1 VFKPVKM
8 AKIAIMGLRKNQQ
21 TAVSVLHD
29 MEVLQ
34 LEPLSKDVSA
44 IVKNERDNELT
55 RQVSDQLLRI
65 KSLMTVLPRIPVTA
79 RKRFDSVH
87 ELLQTANSIDID
99 EQVANLEK
107 EKEGLLTQL
116 NETENNL
123 KLIEEFSFFPEDLK
137 ILQLSSA
144 TSYFGRI
151 PSDKFEEFK
160 KTVDTH
166 QQDIM
171 LYTKAEKEITHLIL
185 VVFPTIPSDVFA
197 EIIQKNNVKIETVP
211 RLNGTPSEI
220 ITNQKSNLENLNQRH
235 KQINDELKKISE
247 KHFTNLVEV
256 DEQLQIENKKLE
268 VISNLGVTKD
278 AFAMEGWV
286 PKSKIGQ
293 IESTLK
299 KFTEGTTIYELKTDD
314 KAPTLMS
321 NPPRFRLFEA
331 FIRFYSLPQ
340 SKEFDPTMVFALV
353 FPIFYGLMIGDTG
366 YCLVILLVCLWVIR
380 RVEKG
385 KRNLNI
391 MPRQLRSFA
400 MLILKKRQMVK
411 LSKAMIPGCIVGIVL
426 GFIFDLHFGFHMNGY
441 LFDFLASV
449 GVTGFPEPGEIL
461 NRPSQ
466 AFLDPIH
473 NAGKLLLYAGYI
485 GIGFVTFGL
494 ILGVIDCIREGE
506 IKEALVKVGWI
517 SVGWGIVLLG
527 LALIR
532 QDAINPMWP
541 RLIEVNPIAFLYY
554 GLIFGGIALMVV
566 CDKSKGPMKV
576 MALMEVATIIS
587 HILSYT
593 RLIGILLASV
603 ILAHTID
610 YVFLKAFGLF
620 FGDFSVIPAS
630 GVGLPLIILGTMI
643 LFIGHMFNIIIG
655 VFEPGIQGAR
665 LIYVE
670 YFSKFYRGN
679 GRAFKPFGSLRRFTE
694 NQFKS
699 EQQEKEKSAK
709 PKLKVK

>member
-1 VFKPVKM
+1 MFKPVKM

-21 TAVSVLHD
+21 TAVSILHD

-79 RKRFDSVH
+79 RKRFDSVD

-160 KTVDTH
+160 KTVDAH

-171 LYTKAEKEITHLIL
+171 LYTKAEKETTHLIL
-185 VVFPTIPSDVFA
+185 VVFPTIPSDTFA
-197 EIIQKNNVKIETVP
+197 EIIQKNSVKIETVP

-220 ITNQKSNLENLNQRH
+220 ITSQKSNLESLNQRH

-286 PKSKIGQ
+286 PKSKISQ

-314 KAPTLMS
+314 KPPTLMN
-321 NPPRFRLFEA
+321 NPRRFRLFEA

-340 SKEFDPTMVFALV
+340 SKEFDPTMVFALI

-411 LSKAMIPGCIVGIVL
+411 LSKAMIPGCVFGIIL
-426 GFIFDLHFGFHMNGY
+426 GFVFDLHFGFHLNGY
-441 LFDFLASV
+441 LFDVLASV

-473 NAGKLLLYAGYI
+473 NAGTLLLYAGYI
-485 GIGFVTFGL
+485 GIGFVSFGL

-527 LALIR
+527 LALIN
-532 QDAINPMWP
+532 QDAINPTWP

-566 CDKSKGPMKV
+566 CDKGKGPMKV

-610 YVFLKAFGLF
+610 YVFLK
-620 FGDFSVIPAS
+620 SINI
-630 GVGLPLIILGTMI
+630 GLPLVVLGTMI

-699 EQQEKEKSAK
+699 EQQEKEKSTK

>member
-1 VFKPVKM
+1 MFKPVQM

-21 TAVSVLHD
+21 TSVSILHD
-29 MEVLQ
+29 MEILQ
-34 LEPLSKDVSA
+34 LEPLSKDVLD

-55 RQVSDQLLRI
+55 RQVSDELLRV
-65 KSLMTVLPRIPVTA
+65 KALMTVLPSIPVTV
-79 RKRFDSVH
+79 RKRFDSIDD
-87 ELLQTANSIDID
+87 LLQTASSIDVD
-99 EQVANLEK
+99 EQVASLEK
-107 EKEGLLTQL
+107 EKEALLT
-116 NETENNL
+116 EIKDTENNL
-123 KLIEEFSFFPEDLK
+123 KLVEEFSFFPEDLK

-160 KTVDTH
+160 KVIDAH
-166 QQDIM
+166 HEDIM
-171 LYTKAEKEITHLIL
+171 LYTQAEKELTHLIL
-185 VVFPTIPSDVFA
+185 VVFPTISADGFA
-197 EIIQKNNVKIETVP
+197 NIIQTHNVKIEAVP
-211 RLNGTPSEI
+211 TLNGKPNEI
-220 ITNQKSNLENLNQRH
+220 ITNQKGNLQTKNQRL
-235 KQINDELKKISE
+235 KQINDELNKISE
-247 KHFTNLVEV
+247 KHFANLVEV
-256 DEQLQIENKKLE
+256 EEQLQIENKKLE

-278 AFAMEGWV
+278 AFAMEGWI
-286 PKSKIGQ
+286 PKSKLGHVK
-293 IESTLK
+293 STLE
-299 KFTEGTTIYELKTDD
+299 KFTDGTTIYELETKEEE
-314 KAPTLMS
+314 KAPTLMN
-321 NPPRFRLFEA
+321 NPGKFRLFEA

-340 SKEFDPTMVFALV
+340 SKEFDPTMVFALI

-411 LSKAMIPGCIVGIVL
+411 LSKAMIPGCVVGIVL
-426 GFIFDLHFGFHMNGY
+426 GCIFDLHFGFHLNGY
-441 LFDFLASV
+441 VFDVLASA
-449 GVTGFPEPGEIL
+449 GVTGLPEPGEIL

-466 AFLDPIH
+466 AFIDPIH
-473 NAGKLLLYAGYI
+473 QAGTLLLYAGYI
-485 GIGFVTFGL
+485 GIGFVSFGL
-494 ILGVIDCIREGE
+494 ILGVIDCMREGE
-506 IKEALVKVGWI
+506 KKEALVKIGWLA
-517 SVGWGIVLLG
+517 VGWGIVLLG
-527 LALIR
+527 LALISG
-532 QDAINPMWP
+532 DAINPTWD
-541 RLIEVNPIAFLYY
+541 RLIEVNPIAYMYY
-554 GLIFGGIALMVV
+554 GLIFGGIALMVA

-610 YVFLKAFGLF
+610 YIFLKSLN
-620 FGDFSVIPAS
+620 I
-630 GVGLPLIILGTMI
+630 GLPLAALGIMI
-643 LFIGHMFNIIIG
+643 LFIGHLFNIIIG

-665 LIYVE
+665 LVYVE

-679 GRAFKPFGSLRRFTE
+679 GRKFSPFGSLRRFTE
-694 NQFKS
+694 EQYHS
-699 EQQEKEKSAK
+699 EQQEKKESDK

>member
-1 VFKPVKM
+1 MFKPVAM

-29 MEVLQ
+29 MEILQ
-34 LEPLSKDVSA
+34 LEPLSKEVSS

-55 RQVSDQLLRI
+55 RQVSDELLRV
-65 KSLMTVLPRIPVTA
+65 KALMTVLPSIPVIA
-79 RKRFDSVH
+79 RKRFDSID
-87 ELLQTANSIDID
+87 ELLQTSSSIDVD

-107 EKEGLLTQL
+107 EKESLLTEIK
-116 NETENNL
+116 ETENNL
-123 KLIEEFSFFPEDLK
+123 KLVEEFSFFPEDLK

-151 PSDKFEEFK
+151 PSDKFDEFK
-160 KTVDTH
+160 KAIDAH
-166 QQDIM
+166 HKDIM
-171 LYTKAEKEITHLIL
+171 LYTKAEKELTHLIL
-185 VVFPTIPSDVFA
+185 VVFPTISSDDFANIIQTHNAKIEAVPSITGKPN
-197 EIIQKNNVKIETVP
+197 EIISNQKNNLQT
-211 RLNGTPSEI
+211 
-220 ITNQKSNLENLNQRH
+220 QNQRL
-235 KQINDELKKISE
+235 KQINDELNKISE
-247 KHFTNLVEV
+247 KHFATLVEV
-256 DEQLQIENKKLE
+256 EEQLQIENKKLE

-286 PKSKIGQ
+286 PKSKLGQ
-293 IESTLK
+293 VKSTLE
-299 KFTEGTTIYELKTDD
+299 KFTDGTTIYELETKEEE

-340 SKEFDPTMVFALV
+340 SKEFDPTMVFALI

-366 YCLVILLVCLWVIR
+366 YCIVILLVCLWVIR

-411 LSKAMIPGCIVGIVL
+411 LSKAMIPGCVVGIVL
-426 GFIFDLHFGFHMNGY
+426 GFIFDLHFGFHLNGY
-441 LFDFLASV
+441 LFDVLASA
-449 GVTGFPEPGEIL
+449 GVTGLPAPGEVL

-466 AFLDPIH
+466 AFIDPIH
-473 NAGKLLLYAGYI
+473 NAGTLLLYAGYI
-485 GIGFVTFGL
+485 GIGFVSFGL
-494 ILGVIDCIREGE
+494 ILGVIDCMREGE
-506 IKEALVKVGWI
+506 KKEAFVKIGWLM
-517 SVGWGIVLLG
+517 VGWGIVLLG
-527 LALIR
+527 LALIGG
-532 QDAINPMWP
+532 DAINPTWD
-541 RLIEVNPIAFLYY
+541 RLVEVNPIAYMYY
-554 GLIFGGIALMVV
+554 ALIFGGIALMVMF
-566 CDKSKGPMKV
+566 DKSKGPMKV

-610 YVFLKAFGLF
+610 YVFLKSINIG
-620 FGDFSVIPAS
+620 IPL
-630 GVGLPLIILGTMI
+630 VILGTMI
-643 LFIGHMFNIIIG
+643 LFIGHLFNIIIG

-665 LIYVE
+665 LVYVE

-679 GRAFKPFGSLRRFTE
+679 GKAFKPFGSLRRFTE

-699 EQQEKEKSAK
+699 EEKPIVEEKKSSK
-709 PKLKVK
+709 KKFKLKK

>member
-21 TAVSVLHD
+21 TSVSILHD
-29 MEVLQ
+29 MEILQ
-34 LEPLSKDVSA
+34 LEPLSKDVLA

-55 RQVSDQLLRI
+55 RQVSDQLLRV
-65 KSLMTVLPRIPVTA
+65 KALMTVLPSIPVTVK
-79 RKRFDSVH
+79 KRFDSVD
-87 ELLQTANSIDID
+87 ELLQTASTIDID
-99 EQVANLEK
+99 ERVASLEK
-107 EKEGLLTQL
+107 EKEALLT
-116 NETENNL
+116 EIKDTENNL
-123 KLIEEFSFFPEDLK
+123 KLVEEFSFFPEDLK

-160 KTVDTH
+160 KVIDAH
-166 QQDIM
+166 HEDIM
-171 LYTKAEKEITHLIL
+171 LYTQAEKELTHLIL
-185 VVFPTIPSDVFA
+185 VVFPSISADGFA
-197 EIIQKNNVKIETVP
+197 NIIQTHNVKIEAVP
-211 RLNGTPSEI
+211 SINGKPNEI
-220 ITNQKSNLENLNQRH
+220 ITNQKSHLQTENQRL
-235 KQINDELKKISE
+235 KQINDELNKISE
-247 KHFTNLVEV
+247 KHFANLVEV
-256 DEQLQIENKKLE
+256 EEQLQIENKKLE

-286 PKSKIGQ
+286 PKSKLGQ
-293 IESTLK
+293 VKSTLE
-299 KFTEGTTIYELKTDD
+299 KFTDGTTIYELETKKEE

-321 NPPRFRLFEA
+321 NPGRFRLFEA

-340 SKEFDPTMVFALV
+340 SKEFDPTMVFALI

-366 YCLVILLVCLWVIR
+366 YCLFILLVCLWVIR

-385 KRNLNI
+385 KRNLTI

-411 LSKAMIPGCIVGIVL
+411 LSKAMIPGCVVGIVL
-426 GFIFDLHFGFHMNGY
+426 GVIFDLHFGFHLNGY
-441 LFDFLASV
+441 VFDLLASV
-449 GVTGFPEPGEIL
+449 GVTGLPEPGEIL

-473 NAGKLLLYAGYI
+473 NAGTLLLYAGYI
-485 GIGFVTFGL
+485 GIGFVSFGL

-506 IKEALVKVGWI
+506 KKEALVKIGWLA
-517 SVGWGIVLLG
+517 VGWGIVLLG
-527 LALIR
+527 LALISG
-532 QDAINPMWP
+532 DAINPTWD
-541 RLIEVNPIAFLYY
+541 RLIEVNPIAYMYY
-554 GLIFGGIALMVV
+554 VLIFGGIALMVS
-566 CDKSKGPMKV
+566 CDKSKGAMKV

-610 YVFLKAFGLF
+610 YIFLK
-620 FGDFSVIPAS
+620 SINI
-630 GVGLPLIILGTMI
+630 GLPLAALGIMI
-643 LFIGHMFNIIIG
+643 LFIGHLFNIIIG

-665 LIYVE
+665 LVYVE

-679 GRAFKPFGSLRRFTE
+679 GRKFSPFGSLRRFTE
-694 NQFKS
+694 EQYHS
-699 EQQEKEKSAK
+699 EQQEKKESDK

>member
-1 VFKPVKM
+1 MFKPVKM

-21 TAVSVLHD
+21 TAVSILHD

-79 RKRFDSVH
+79 RKRFDSVD

-160 KTVDTH
+160 KTVDAH

-171 LYTKAEKEITHLIL
+171 LYTKAEKETTHLIL
-185 VVFPTIPSDVFA
+185 VVFPTIPSDTFA

-220 ITNQKSNLENLNQRH
+220 ITSQKSNLENLNQRH

-286 PKSKIGQ
+286 PKSKISQ

-314 KAPTLMS
+314 KPPTLMN
-321 NPPRFRLFEA
+321 NPRRFRLFEA

-340 SKEFDPTMVFALV
+340 SKEFDPTMVFALI

-366 YCLVILLVCLWVIR
+366 YCIVIMLVCLWVIR

-391 MPRQLRSFA
+391 MPKQLRSFA
-400 MLILKKRQMVK
+400 LLILKKRQMVK
-411 LSKAMIPGCIVGIVL
+411 LSKAMIPGCVVGIVL
-426 GFIFDLHFGFHMNGY
+426 GFIFDLHFGFHLNGY
-441 LFDFLASV
+441 LFDVLASA
-449 GVTGFPEPGEIL
+449 GVTGLPEPGEIL

-473 NAGKLLLYAGYI
+473 SAGKLLLYAGYI

-494 ILGVIDCIREGE
+494 VLGVIDCIRTGE

-527 LALIR
+527 LALIN
-532 QDAINPMWP
+532 QDAINPTWP

-566 CDKSKGPMKV
+566 FDKSKGPMKV

-610 YVFLKAFGLF
+610 YVFLK
-620 FGDFSVIPAS
+620 SINI
-630 GVGLPLIILGTMI
+630 GLPLVVLGTMI

-699 EQQEKEKSAK
+699 EQQEKEKSTK

>member
-1 VFKPVKM
+1 MFKPVSM

-21 TAVSVLHD
+21 TTVSVLHD
-29 MEVLQ
+29 MEILQ
-34 LEPLSKDVSA
+34 LEPLSKEVLA

-55 RQVSDQLLRI
+55 RQVSDELLRV
-65 KSLMTVLPRIPVTA
+65 KALMTVLPGIPVIA
-79 RKRFDSVH
+79 RKRFDSIDD
-87 ELLQTANSIDID
+87 LLRTSSSIDVD

-107 EKEGLLTQL
+107 EKESLLTEIK
-116 NETENNL
+116 ETENNL
-123 KLIEEFSFFPEDLK
+123 KLAEEFSFFPEDLK

-144 TSYFGRI
+144 ASYFGRI

-160 KTVDTH
+160 KAIDAH
-166 QQDIM
+166 HKDIM
-171 LYTKAEKEITHLIL
+171 LYIKAEKELTHLIL
-185 VVFPTIPSDVFA
+185 VVFPTISSDEFA
-197 EIIQKNNVKIETVP
+197 NIIQTHNVKIEAVP
-211 RLNGTPSEI
+211 QITGKPNEI
-220 ITNQKSNLENLNQRH
+220 ISNQKTNLETQNQRL
-235 KQINDELKKISE
+235 KQINDELNSISE
-247 KHFTNLVEV
+247 KHYATLVEV
-256 DEQLQIENKKLE
+256 EEQLQIENKKLE

-278 AFAMEGWV
+278 AFAMEGWI
-286 PKSKIGQ
+286 PKSKLGQ
-293 IESTLK
+293 VKSTLE
-299 KFTEGTTIYELKTDD
+299 KFTDGTTIYELETKEEE

-340 SKEFDPTMVFALV
+340 SKEFDPTMVFALI
-353 FPIFYGLMIGDTG
+353 FPVFYGLMIGDTG

-400 MLILKKRQMVK
+400 LLILKKRQMVK
-411 LSKAMIPGCIVGIVL
+411 LSKAMIPGCVVGIVL
-426 GFIFDLHFGFHMNGY
+426 GFIFDLHFGFHLNGY
-441 LFDFLASV
+441 VFDALATAGISGGWV
-449 GVTGFPEPGEIL
+449 PEAGELL

-473 NAGKLLLYAGYI
+473 NAGTLLLYAGYI
-485 GIGFVTFGL
+485 GIGFVSFGL

-506 IKEALVKVGWI
+506 KKEALVKVGWLM
-517 SVGWGIVLLG
+517 VGWGIVLLG
-527 LALIR
+527 LALISG
-532 QDAINPMWP
+532 DAINPTWD
-541 RLIEVNPIAFLYY
+541 RLIEVNPIAYMYY
-554 GLIFGGIALMVV
+554 VLIFGGIALMVV

-610 YVFLKAFGLF
+610 YVFLKSINIG
-620 FGDFSVIPAS
+620 IPL
-630 GVGLPLIILGTMI
+630 VILGTMRLI
-643 LFIGHMFNIIIG
+643 IGHLFNIIIG

-665 LIYVE
+665 LVYVE

-679 GRAFKPFGSLRRFTE
+679 GRAFNPFGSLRRFTE
-694 NQFKS
+694 NQYKS
-699 EQQEKEKSAK
+699 EEPPIAEKKKKSTK
-709 PKLKVK
+709 KK

>member
-21 TAVSVLHD
+21 TSVSILHD
-29 MEVLQ
+29 MEILQ
-34 LEPLSKDVSA
+34 LEPLSKDVLA

-55 RQVSDQLLRI
+55 RQVSDQLLRV
-65 KSLMTVLPRIPVTA
+65 KALMTVLPSIPVTI
-79 RKRFDSVH
+79 RKRFDSVD
-87 ELLQTANSIDID
+87 ELLQTASTIDID
-99 EQVANLEK
+99 ERVASLEK
-107 EKEGLLTQL
+107 EKEALLT
-116 NETENNL
+116 EIKDTENNL
-123 KLIEEFSFFPEDLK
+123 KLVEEFSFFPEDLK

-160 KTVDTH
+160 KSIEPH
-166 QQDIM
+166 SKDIM
-171 LYTKAEKEITHLIL
+171 LYVQAEKELTHLIL
-185 VVFPTIPSDVFA
+185 VVFPTISADEFA
-197 EIIQKNNVKIETVP
+197 NIIQTHNVKIEAVP
-211 RLNGTPSEI
+211 TLNGKPTEI
-220 ITNQKSNLENLNQRH
+220 ITNQKSQLQTENQRL
-235 KQINDELKKISE
+235 KQINDELNKISE
-247 KHFTNLVEV
+247 KYFANLVEV
-256 DEQLQIENKKLE
+256 EEQLQIENKKLE

-278 AFAMEGWV
+278 AFAMEGWI
-286 PKSKIGQ
+286 PKSKLGHVK
-293 IESTLK
+293 STLE
-299 KFTEGTTIYELKTDD
+299 KFTDGTTIYELETKEEE
-314 KAPTLMS
+314 KAPTLMN
-321 NPPRFRLFEA
+321 NPPKFRLFEA

-340 SKEFDPTMVFALV
+340 SKEFDPTMVFALI

-411 LSKAMIPGCIVGIVL
+411 LSKAMIPGCVVGIVL
-426 GFIFDLHFGFHMNGY
+426 GFIFDLHFGFHLNGY
-441 LFDFLASV
+441 LFDVLASA
-449 GVTGFPEPGEIL
+449 GVTGLPAPGEIL

-466 AFLDPIH
+466 AFIDPIH
-473 NAGKLLLYAGYI
+473 QAGTLLLYAGYI
-485 GIGFVTFGL
+485 GIGFVSFGL
-494 ILGVIDCIREGE
+494 ILGVIDCMREGE
-506 IKEALVKVGWI
+506 KKEALVKIGWLA
-517 SVGWGIVLLG
+517 VGWGIVLLG
-527 LALIR
+527 LALISG
-532 QDAINPMWP
+532 DAINPTWD
-541 RLIEVNPIAFLYY
+541 RLIEVNPIAYMYY
-554 GLIFGGIALMVV
+554 GLIFGGIALMVA

-610 YVFLKAFGLF
+610 YIFLKSLN
-620 FGDFSVIPAS
+620 I
-630 GVGLPLIILGTMI
+630 GLPLAALGIMI
-643 LFIGHMFNIIIG
+643 LFIGHLFNIIIG

-665 LIYVE
+665 LVYVE

-679 GRAFKPFGSLRRFTE
+679 GRKFSPFGSLRRFTE
-694 NQFKS
+694 EQYHS
-699 EQQEKEKSAK
+699 EQQEKKESDK

>member
-1 VFKPVKM
+1 MFKPVKM

-21 TAVSVLHD
+21 TTVSILHD
-29 MEVLQ
+29 MEILQ

-44 IVKNERDNELT
+44 ILKNERDNELT
-55 RQVSDQLLRI
+55 RQVSDQLLRV
-65 KSLMTVLPRIPVTA
+65 KALMTVLPSIPVTA
-79 RKRFDSVH
+79 RKRFDSIDD
-87 ELLQTANSIDID
+87 LLQTARSIDVD
-99 EQVANLEK
+99 EQVASIEK
-107 EKEGLLTQL
+107 EKEALLTEIK
-116 NETENNL
+116 ETENNL
-123 KLIEEFSFFPEDLK
+123 KLVEEFSFFPEDLK

-160 KTVDTH
+160 KVIDDH
-166 QQDIM
+166 HKDIM
-171 LYTKAEKEITHLIL
+171 LYTKAEKELTHLIL
-185 VVFPTIPSDVFA
+185 VVFPTISSDKFA
-197 EIIQKNNVKIETVP
+197 NIIQLHNVKIEAVP
-211 RLNGTPSEI
+211 SITGKPNEI
-220 ITNQKSNLENLNQRH
+220 ITNQKSNLQTQNQRLEQINNELNQ
-235 KQINDELKKISE
+235 ISE
-247 KHFTNLVEV
+247 KHFADLVEV
-256 DEQLQIENKKLE
+256 EEQLQIENKKLE

-278 AFAMEGWV
+278 AFAMEGWI
-286 PKSKIGQ
+286 PKSKLGQ
-293 IESTLK
+293 VKSTLE
-299 KFTEGTTIYELKTDD
+299 KFTDGTTIYELETKEEE

-340 SKEFDPTMVFALV
+340 SKEFDPTMVFALI

-366 YCLVILLVCLWVIR
+366 YCIVILLVCLWVIR

-411 LSKAMIPGCIVGIVL
+411 LSKAMIPGCVVGIVL
-426 GFIFDLHFGFHMNGY
+426 GVIFDLHFGFHLNGY
-441 LFDFLASV
+441 VFDVLASA
-449 GVTGFPEPGEIL
+449 GVTGLPEPGEIL

-485 GIGFVTFGL
+485 GIGFVSFGL

-506 IKEALVKVGWI
+506 KKEALVKIGWLA
-517 SVGWGIVLLG
+517 VGWGIVLLG
-527 LALIR
+527 LALISG
-532 QDAINPMWP
+532 DAINPTWD
-541 RLIEVNPIAFLYY
+541 RLIEVNPIAYMYY
-554 GLIFGGIALMVV
+554 VLIFGGIALMVS
-566 CDKSKGPMKV
+566 CDKSKGAMKV

-610 YVFLKAFGLF
+610 YIFLK
-620 FGDFSVIPAS
+620 SINI
-630 GVGLPLIILGTMI
+630 GLPLAALGIMI
-643 LFIGHMFNIIIG
+643 LFIGHLFNIIIG

-665 LIYVE
+665 
-670 YFSKFYRGN
+670 
-679 GRAFKPFGSLRRFTE
+679 
-694 NQFKS
+694 
-699 EQQEKEKSAK
+699 
-709 PKLKVK
+709 

>member
-1 VFKPVKM
+1 MFKPVKM

-21 TAVSVLHD
+21 TAVSILHD

-79 RKRFDSVH
+79 RKRFDSVD

-160 KTVDTH
+160 KTVDAH

-171 LYTKAEKEITHLIL
+171 LYTKAEKETTHLIL
-185 VVFPTIPSDVFA
+185 VVFPTIPSDTFA
-197 EIIQKNNVKIETVP
+197 EIIQKNSVKIETVP

-220 ITNQKSNLENLNQRH
+220 ITSQKSNLESLNQRH

-286 PKSKIGQ
+286 PKSKISQ

-314 KAPTLMS
+314 KPPTLMS
-321 NPPRFRLFEA
+321 NPRRFRLFEA

-340 SKEFDPTMVFALV
+340 SKEFDPTMVFALI

-366 YCLVILLVCLWVIR
+366 YCIVIMLVCLWVIR

-391 MPRQLRSFA
+391 MPKQLRSFA
-400 MLILKKRQMVK
+400 LLILKKRQMVK
-411 LSKAMIPGCIVGIVL
+411 LSKAMIPGCVVGIVL
-426 GFIFDLHFGFHMNGY
+426 GFIFDLHFGFHLNGY
-441 LFDFLASV
+441 LFDVLASA
-449 GVTGFPEPGEIL
+449 GVTGLPEPGEIL

-473 NAGKLLLYAGYI
+473 SAGKLLLYAGYI

-494 ILGVIDCIREGE
+494 VLGVIDCIRTGE

-527 LALIR
+527 LALIN
-532 QDAINPMWP
+532 QDAINPTWP

-610 YVFLKAFGLF
+610 YVFLK
-620 FGDFSVIPAS
+620 SINI
-630 GVGLPLIILGTMI
+630 GLPLVVLGTMI

-699 EQQEKEKSAK
+699 EQQEKEKSTK

>member
-1 VFKPVKM
+1 M

-21 TAVSVLHD
+21 TSVSILHD
-29 MEVLQ
+29 MEILQ
-34 LEPLSKDVSA
+34 LEPLSKDVLD

-55 RQVSDQLLRI
+55 RQVSDELLRV
-65 KSLMTVLPRIPVTA
+65 KALMTVLPSIPVTV
-79 RKRFDSVH
+79 RKRFDSIDD
-87 ELLQTANSIDID
+87 LLQTASSIDVD
-99 EQVANLEK
+99 EQVASLEK
-107 EKEGLLTQL
+107 EKEALLT
-116 NETENNL
+116 EIKDTENNL
-123 KLIEEFSFFPEDLK
+123 KLVEEFSFFPEDLK

-151 PSDKFEEFK
+151 PSDNFEEFK
-160 KTVDTH
+160 KVIDAH
-166 QQDIM
+166 HEDIM
-171 LYTKAEKEITHLIL
+171 LYIQAEKELTHLIL
-185 VVFPTIPSDVFA
+185 VVFPTISSDEFA
-197 EIIQKNNVKIETVP
+197 NIIQTHNVKIEAVP
-211 RLNGTPSEI
+211 TLNGKPNEI
-220 ITNQKSNLENLNQRH
+220 ITSEKSNLQTKNQRL
-235 KQINDELKKISE
+235 KQINDELNKISE
-247 KHFTNLVEV
+247 KHYANLVEV
-256 DEQLQIENKKLE
+256 EEQLQIENKKLE

-278 AFAMEGWV
+278 AFAMEGWI
-286 PKSKIGQ
+286 PKSKLGQ
-293 IESTLK
+293 IKSTLE
-299 KFTEGTTIYELKTDD
+299 KFTDGTTIYELETKEEE

-340 SKEFDPTMVFALV
+340 SKEFDPTMVFALI

-411 LSKAMIPGCIVGIVL
+411 LSKAMIPGCVVGIVL
-426 GFIFDLHFGFHMNGY
+426 GVIFDLHFGFHLNGY
-441 LFDFLASV
+441 VFDVLASA
-449 GVTGFPEPGEIL
+449 GVTGLPEAGEIL

-473 NAGKLLLYAGYI
+473 NAGTLLLYAGYI
-485 GIGFVTFGL
+485 GIGFVSFGL
-494 ILGVIDCIREGE
+494 ILGVIDCMREGE
-506 IKEALVKVGWI
+506 KKEALVKVGWLA
-517 SVGWGIVLLG
+517 VGWGIVLLG
-527 LALIR
+527 LALISG
-532 QDAINPMWP
+532 DAINPTWD
-541 RLIEVNPIAFLYY
+541 RLIEVNPIAYMYY
-554 GLIFGGIALMVV
+554 VLIFGGIALMVS
-566 CDKSKGPMKV
+566 CDKSKGAMKV

-610 YVFLKAFGLF
+610 YIFLK
-620 FGDFSVIPAS
+620 SINI
-630 GVGLPLIILGTMI
+630 GLPLAALGIMI
-643 LFIGHMFNIIIG
+643 LFIGHLFNIIIG

-665 LIYVE
+665 LVYVE

-679 GRAFKPFGSLRRFTE
+679 GRKFSPFGSLRRFTE
-694 NQFKS
+694 EQYHS
-699 EQQEKEKSAK
+699 EQQEKKESDK

>member
-1 VFKPVKM
+1 MFKPVKM

-21 TAVSVLHD
+21 TAVSILHD

-65 KSLMTVLPRIPVTA
+65 KSLMTVLPRTPVTA
-79 RKRFDSVH
+79 RKRFDSVD

-160 KTVDTH
+160 KTVDAH

-171 LYTKAEKEITHLIL
+171 LYTKAEKETTHLIL
-185 VVFPTIPSDVFA
+185 VVFPTIPSDTFA
-197 EIIQKNNVKIETVP
+197 EIIQKNSVKIETVP

-220 ITNQKSNLENLNQRH
+220 ITSQKSNLENLNQRH

-286 PKSKIGQ
+286 PKSKISQ

-314 KAPTLMS
+314 KPPTLMN
-321 NPPRFRLFEA
+321 NPRRFRLFEA

-340 SKEFDPTMVFALV
+340 SKEFDPTMVFALI

-366 YCLVILLVCLWVIR
+366 YCIVIMLVCLWVIR

-391 MPRQLRSFA
+391 MPKQLRSFA
-400 MLILKKRQMVK
+400 LLILKKRQMVK
-411 LSKAMIPGCIVGIVL
+411 LSKAMIPGCVVGIVL
-426 GFIFDLHFGFHMNGY
+426 GFIFDLHFGFHLNGY
-441 LFDFLASV
+441 LFDVLASA
-449 GVTGFPEPGEIL
+449 GVTGLPEPGEIL

-473 NAGKLLLYAGYI
+473 SAGKLLLYAGYI

-494 ILGVIDCIREGE
+494 VLGVIDCIRTGE

-527 LALIR
+527 LALIN
-532 QDAINPMWP
+532 QDAINPTWP

-566 CDKSKGPMKV
+566 FDKSKGPMKV

-610 YVFLKAFGLF
+610 YVFLK
-620 FGDFSVIPAS
+620 SINI
-630 GVGLPLIILGTMI
+630 GLPLVVLGTMI

-679 GRAFKPFGSLRRFTE
+679 GRAFKPFGSLRRFTQ

-699 EQQEKEKSAK
+699 EQQEKEKSTK

>member
-1 VFKPVKM
+1 M

-21 TAVSVLHD
+21 TSVSILHD
-29 MEVLQ
+29 MEILQ
-34 LEPLSKDVSA
+34 LEPLSKDVLA

-55 RQVSDQLLRI
+55 RQVSDELLRV
-65 KSLMTVLPRIPVTA
+65 KALMTVLPSIPVTVT
-79 RKRFDSVH
+79 KRFDSIDD
-87 ELLQTANSIDID
+87 LLQTANSIDVD
-99 EQVANLEK
+99 EQVASLEK
-107 EKEGLLTQL
+107 EKEALLT
-116 NETENNL
+116 EIKDIENNL
-123 KLIEEFSFFPEDLK
+123 KLVEEFSFFPEDLK
-137 ILQLSSA
+137 ILRLSSA

-151 PSDKFEEFK
+151 TSDKFEEFK
-160 KTVDTH
+160 KAVNAH
-166 QQDIM
+166 PNDIM
-171 LYTKAEKEITHLIL
+171 LYTKAEKELTHLIL
-185 VVFPTIPSDVFA
+185 VVFPTISSDEFA
-197 EIIQKNNVKIETVP
+197 NIIQTHNVKIEAVP
-211 RLNGTPSEI
+211 NLNGKPNEI
-220 ITNQKSNLENLNQRH
+220 ITNQKSNLQTKNQRL
-235 KQINDELKKISE
+235 KQINDELNKISE
-247 KHFTNLVEV
+247 KHYANLVEV
-256 DEQLQIENKKLE
+256 EEQLQIENKKLE

-286 PKSKIGQ
+286 PKSKLGQ
-293 IESTLK
+293 VKSTLE
-299 KFTEGTTIYELKTDD
+299 KFTDGTTIYELETKKEE

-340 SKEFDPTMVFALV
+340 SKEFDPTMVFALI

-391 MPRQLRSFA
+391 MPIQLRSFA

-411 LSKAMIPGCIVGIVL
+411 LSKAMIPGCVVGIVL
-426 GFIFDLHFGFHMNGY
+426 GVIFDLHFGFHLNGY
-441 LFDFLASV
+441 VFDLLASV
-449 GVTGFPEPGEIL
+449 GVTGLPEPGEIL

-473 NAGKLLLYAGYI
+473 NAGTLLLYAGYI
-485 GIGFVTFGL
+485 GIGFVSFGL

-506 IKEALVKVGWI
+506 KKEALVKIGWLA
-517 SVGWGIVLLG
+517 VGWGIVLLG
-527 LALIR
+527 LALISG
-532 QDAINPMWP
+532 DAINPTWD
-541 RLIEVNPIAFLYY
+541 RLIEVNPIAYMYY
-554 GLIFGGIALMVV
+554 VLIFGGIALMVS
-566 CDKSKGPMKV
+566 CDKSKGAMKV
-576 MALMEVATIIS
+576 MAIMELATIVS

-610 YVFLKAFGLF
+610 YIFLKSLNIGF
-620 FGDFSVIPAS
+620 
-630 GVGLPLIILGTMI
+630 PLAILGIMI
-643 LFIGHMFNIIIG
+643 LFIGHLFNIIIG

-665 LIYVE
+665 LVYVE

-679 GRAFKPFGSLRRFTE
+679 GKAFKPFGSLRRFTT
-694 NQFKS
+694 QQYSS
-699 EQQEKEKSAK
+699 EQQENEKLDK

>member
-21 TAVSVLHD
+21 TSVSILHD
-29 MEVLQ
+29 MEILQ
-34 LEPLSKDVSA
+34 LEPLSKDVLA

-55 RQVSDQLLRI
+55 RQVSDQLLRV
-65 KSLMTVLPRIPVTA
+65 KALMTVLPSIPVTVK
-79 RKRFDSVH
+79 KRFNSID
-87 ELLQTANSIDID
+87 ELLQTASTIDID
-99 EQVANLEK
+99 EQVASLEK
-107 EKEGLLTQL
+107 EKEALLTGIKD
-116 NETENNL
+116 TENNL
-123 KLIEEFSFFPEDLK
+123 KLVQEFSFFPEDLK

-160 KTVDTH
+160 KSIESH
-166 QQDIM
+166 SKDIM
-171 LYTKAEKEITHLIL
+171 LYVQAEKELTHLIL
-185 VVFPTIPSDVFA
+185 VVFPSISADEFA
-197 EIIQKNNVKIETVP
+197 NIIQTNSVKIEAVP
-211 RLNGTPSEI
+211 NLNGKPTEI
-220 ITNQKSNLENLNQRH
+220 ITKQKSQLQTENQRL
-235 KQINDELKKISE
+235 KQINDELNKISE
-247 KHFTNLVEV
+247 KHFANLVEV
-256 DEQLQIENKKLE
+256 EEQLQIENKKLE

-286 PKSKIGQ
+286 PKSKLGQ
-293 IESTLK
+293 VKSTLE
-299 KFTEGTTIYELKTDD
+299 KFTDGTTIYELETKEEE

-340 SKEFDPTMVFALV
+340 SKEFDPTMVFALI

-366 YCLVILLVCLWVIR
+366 YCIVILLVCLWVIR

-391 MPRQLRSFA
+391 MPKQLRSFA

-411 LSKAMIPGCIVGIVL
+411 LSKAMIPGCVVGIVL
-426 GFIFDLHFGFHMNGY
+426 GFVFDLHFGFHMNGY

-449 GVTGFPEPGEIL
+449 GVTGLPEPGEIL

-473 NAGKLLLYAGYI
+473 NAGTLLLYAGYI
-485 GIGFVTFGL
+485 GIGFVSFGL
-494 ILGVIDCIREGE
+494 ILGLIECMRLGE
-506 IKEALVKVGWI
+506 KKEALVKVGWLA
-517 SVGWGIVLLG
+517 VGWGIVLLG
-527 LALIR
+527 LALISG
-532 QDAINPMWP
+532 DAINPTWD
-541 RLIEVNPIAFLYY
+541 RLIEVNPIAYMYY
-554 GLIFGGIALMVV
+554 GLIFGGIALMVA

-610 YVFLKAFGLF
+610 YVFLKSINIG
-620 FGDFSVIPAS
+620 IPL
-630 GVGLPLIILGTMI
+630 VILGTMI
-643 LFIGHMFNIIIG
+643 LFIGHLFNIIIG

-665 LIYVE
+665 LLYVE

-679 GRAFKPFGSLRRFTE
+679 GRKFSPFGSLRRFTE
-694 NQFKS
+694 EQYHS
-699 EQQEKEKSAK
+699 EQQEKKESDK

>member
-1 VFKPVKM
+1 M

-21 TAVSVLHD
+21 TSVSILHD
-29 MEVLQ
+29 MEILQ
-34 LEPLSKDVSA
+34 LEPLSKDVLD

-55 RQVSDQLLRI
+55 RQVSDELLRV
-65 KSLMTVLPRIPVTA
+65 KALMTVLPSIPVTV
-79 RKRFDSVH
+79 RKRFDSIDD
-87 ELLQTANSIDID
+87 LLQTASSINVD
-99 EQVANLEK
+99 EQVASLEK
-107 EKEGLLTQL
+107 EKEALLT
-116 NETENNL
+116 EIKDTENNL
-123 KLIEEFSFFPEDLK
+123 KLVEEFSFFPEDLK

-160 KTVDTH
+160 KVIDAH
-166 QQDIM
+166 HEDIM
-171 LYTKAEKEITHLIL
+171 LYTQAEKELTHLIL
-185 VVFPTIPSDVFA
+185 VVFPTISSDGFA
-197 EIIQKNNVKIETVP
+197 NIIQTHNVKIEAVP
-211 RLNGTPSEI
+211 SINGKPNEI
-220 ITNQKSNLENLNQRH
+220 ITDQKSNLQTQNQRL
-235 KQINDELKKISE
+235 KQINGELNKISQ
-247 KHFTNLVEV
+247 KHFANLVEV
-256 DEQLQIENKKLE
+256 EEQLQIENKKLE

-286 PKSKIGQ
+286 PKSKLGQ
-293 IESTLK
+293 VKSTLE
-299 KFTEGTTIYELKTDD
+299 KFTDGTTIYELETKEEE

-321 NPPRFRLFEA
+321 NPGRFRLFEA

-340 SKEFDPTMVFALV
+340 SKEFDPTMVFALI

-411 LSKAMIPGCIVGIVL
+411 LSKAMIPGCVVGIVL
-426 GFIFDLHFGFHMNGY
+426 GFIFDLHFGFHLNGY
-441 LFDFLASV
+441 VFDVLASA
-449 GVTGFPEPGEIL
+449 GVTGLPEPGEIL

-466 AFLDPIH
+466 AFIDPIH
-473 NAGKLLLYAGYI
+473 QAGTLLLYAGYI
-485 GIGFVTFGL
+485 GIGFVSFGL
-494 ILGVIDCIREGE
+494 ILGVIDCMREGE
-506 IKEALVKVGWI
+506 KKEALVKVGWLA
-517 SVGWGIVLLG
+517 VGWGIVLLG
-527 LALIR
+527 LALISG
-532 QDAINPMWP
+532 DAINPTWD
-541 RLIEVNPIAFLYY
+541 RLIEVNPIAYMYY
-554 GLIFGGIALMVV
+554 GLIFGGIALMVA

-610 YVFLKAFGLF
+610 YIFLKSLN
-620 FGDFSVIPAS
+620 I
-630 GVGLPLIILGTMI
+630 GLPLVVLGTMI
-643 LFIGHMFNIIIG
+643 LFIGHLFNIIIG

-665 LIYVE
+665 LVYVE

-679 GRAFKPFGSLRRFTE
+679 GKAFKPFGSLRRFTE
-694 NQFKS
+694 EQYRS
-699 EQQEKEKSAK
+699 EQPEKKESDE

>member
-1 VFKPVKM
+1 M

-21 TAVSVLHD
+21 TSVSILHD
-29 MEVLQ
+29 MEILQ
-34 LEPLSKDVSA
+34 LEPLSKDVLD

-55 RQVSDQLLRI
+55 RQVSDELLRV
-65 KSLMTVLPRIPVTA
+65 KALMTVLPSIPVTV
-79 RKRFDSVH
+79 RKRFDSIDD
-87 ELLQTANSIDID
+87 LLQTASSIDVD
-99 EQVANLEK
+99 EQVAGLEK
-107 EKEGLLTQL
+107 EKEALLT
-116 NETENNL
+116 EIKDTENNL
-123 KLIEEFSFFPEDLK
+123 KLVEEFSFFPEDLK

-160 KTVDTH
+160 KVIDAH
-166 QQDIM
+166 HEDIM
-171 LYTKAEKEITHLIL
+171 LYSQAEKESTHLIL
-185 VVFPTIPSDVFA
+185 VVFPTISSDGFA
-197 EIIQKNNVKIETVP
+197 NIIQTHNVKIEAVP
-211 RLNGTPSEI
+211 ILNGKPNEI
-220 ITNQKSNLENLNQRH
+220 ITSEKGNLQTKNQRL
-235 KQINDELKKISE
+235 KQINDELNKISE
-247 KHFTNLVEV
+247 KYFANLVEV
-256 DEQLQIENKKLE
+256 EEQLQIENKKLE

-278 AFAMEGWV
+278 AFAMEGWI
-286 PKSKIGQ
+286 PKSKLGHVK
-293 IESTLK
+293 STLE
-299 KFTEGTTIYELKTDD
+299 KFTDGTTIYELETKEEE
-314 KAPTLMS
+314 KAPTLMN
-321 NPPRFRLFEA
+321 NPPKFRLFEA

-340 SKEFDPTMVFALV
+340 SKEFDPTMVFALI

-411 LSKAMIPGCIVGIVL
+411 LSKAMIPGCVVGIVL
-426 GFIFDLHFGFHMNGY
+426 GCIFDLHFGFHLNGY
-441 LFDFLASV
+441 VFDVLASA
-449 GVTGFPEPGEIL
+449 GVTGLPEPGEIL

-466 AFLDPIH
+466 AFIDPIH
-473 NAGKLLLYAGYI
+473 QAGTLLLYAGYI
-485 GIGFVTFGL
+485 GIGFVSFGL
-494 ILGVIDCIREGE
+494 ILGVIDCMREGE
-506 IKEALVKVGWI
+506 KKEALVKIGWLA
-517 SVGWGIVLLG
+517 VGWGIVLLG
-527 LALIR
+527 LALISG
-532 QDAINPMWP
+532 DAINPTWD
-541 RLIEVNPIAFLYY
+541 RLIEVNPIAYMYY
-554 GLIFGGIALMVV
+554 GLIFGGIALMVA

-610 YVFLKAFGLF
+610 YIFLKSLN
-620 FGDFSVIPAS
+620 I
-630 GVGLPLIILGTMI
+630 GLPLAALGIMI
-643 LFIGHMFNIIIG
+643 LFIGHLFNIIIG

-665 LIYVE
+665 LVYVE

-679 GRAFKPFGSLRRFTE
+679 GRKFSPFGSLRRFTE
-694 NQFKS
+694 EQYHS
-699 EQQEKEKSAK
+699 EQQEKEESDK

>member
-1 VFKPVKM
+1 M

-21 TAVSVLHD
+21 TSVSILHD
-29 MEVLQ
+29 MEILQ
-34 LEPLSKDVSA
+34 LEPLSKDVLA

-55 RQVSDQLLRI
+55 RQVSDELLRV
-65 KSLMTVLPRIPVTA
+65 KALMTTLPRIPVTVT
-79 RKRFDSVH
+79 KRFDSIDD
-87 ELLQTANSIDID
+87 LLQTANSIDVD
-99 EQVANLEK
+99 EQVASLEK
-107 EKEGLLTQL
+107 EKEALLT
-116 NETENNL
+116 EIKDIENNL
-123 KLIEEFSFFPEDLK
+123 KLVEEFSFFPEDLK
-137 ILQLSSA
+137 ILRLSSA

-151 PSDKFEEFK
+151 TSDKFEEFK
-160 KTVDTH
+160 KAVNAH
-166 QQDIM
+166 PNDIM
-171 LYTKAEKEITHLIL
+171 LYTKAEKELTHLIL
-185 VVFPTIPSDVFA
+185 VVFPTISSDEFA
-197 EIIQKNNVKIETVP
+197 NIIQTHNVKIEAVP
-211 RLNGTPSEI
+211 NLNGKPNEI
-220 ITNQKSNLENLNQRH
+220 ITNQKSNLQTKNQRL
-235 KQINDELKKISE
+235 KQINDELNKISE
-247 KHFTNLVEV
+247 KHYANLVEV
-256 DEQLQIENKKLE
+256 EEQLQIENKKLE

-286 PKSKIGQ
+286 PKSKLGQ
-293 IESTLK
+293 VKSTLE
-299 KFTEGTTIYELKTDD
+299 KFTDGTTIYELETKKEE

-340 SKEFDPTMVFALV
+340 SKEFDPTMVFALI

-411 LSKAMIPGCIVGIVL
+411 LSKAMIPGCVVGIVL
-426 GFIFDLHFGFHMNGY
+426 GVIFDLHFGFHLNGY
-441 LFDFLASV
+441 VFDVLASA
-449 GVTGFPEPGEIL
+449 GVTGLPEPGEIL

-473 NAGKLLLYAGYI
+473 NAGTLLLYAGYI
-485 GIGFVTFGL
+485 GIGFVSFGL
-494 ILGVIDCIREGE
+494 ILGIIDCIRLSEK
-506 IKEALVKVGWI
+506 KEALVKVGWLAF
-517 SVGWGIVLLG
+517 GWGIVLLG
-527 LALIR
+527 LALIHG
-532 QDAINPMWP
+532 DAINPMWP
-541 RLIEVNPIAFLYY
+541 KLIEVNPIAFLYF
-554 GLIFGGIALMVV
+554 GLIFSGIGLMVS
-566 CDKSKGPMKV
+566 CDKGAGAMKI
-576 MALMEVATIIS
+576 MAIMELATIVS

-610 YVFLKAFGLF
+610 YVFLKALHIGF
-620 FGDFSVIPAS
+620 
-630 GVGLPLIILGTMI
+630 PLIVLGTMI
-643 LFIGHMFNIIIG
+643 LFIGHLFNIIIG

-679 GRAFKPFGSLRRFTE
+679 GRPFKPFGSLRKFTE
-694 NQFKS
+694 EKYHT
-699 EQQEKEKSAK
+699 EQQEEKKLGK